1 MSEAIDDVVSWAR
14 KLEREIGE
22 GRTERER
29 YVLSCLRSALDRY
42 EAEARRERLEQL
54 GSERLARKHVSRGVA
69 GFTYHP
75 TPPSGPAPKDGSSG
89 RADSQEDKT

>member
-1 MSEAIDDVVSWAR
+1 VSEAIDDVVSWAR

-29 YVLSCLRSALDRY
+29 YVLSGLRSALGRY
-42 EAEARRERLEQL
+42 EARRERLEQL
-54 GSERLARKHVSRGVA
+54 GSERLARKHVSRGVV
-69 GFTYHP
+69 GFSYHP

>member
-1 MSEAIDDVVSWAR
+1 VSEAIDDVVSWAR

-42 EAEARRERLEQL
+42 EARRERLEQL
-54 GSERLARKHVSRGVA
+54 GSERLARKHVSRGVV
-69 GFTYHP
+69 GFSSHP